1 MPMPASYVILCSLPA
16 LAAGFAPRA
25 ELEAGR
31 YLNTLSAAE
40 TVLRSDPNSALAWA
54 AKSQALTALLRLPEA
69 MAAAQ
74 KALALQPGL
83 ADGLLARGLARAGI
97 AVQQRNLS
105 SLSSI
110 SNSMDDLRAA
120 VKADPSL
127 VSAWMTLGL
136 GYEVL
141 PGLLGGSTRKA
152 LTCAQSLKPFSPARG
167 ELLQGTILAMEGR
180 WTEAEAC
187 FQRALTLAPRDPEVA
202 YGYLDAL
209 GSNPTRKALGETEVK
224 RRLAQEARRLL
235 PGVKTRAR
243 GMEAVC
249 DALLDA
255 GQGEAAWQVAK
266 DCLAGVEAHSLVRLQ
281 LGKIA
286 ARASIHQE
294 EGLAC
299 LDQVLREPL
308 EGGSGGYGA
317 AHWRRG
323 QILKD
328 LGRKTEAKAAGEAAL
343 RLDPKDPKPARL
355 LKDLQ

>member
-1 MPMPASYVILCSLPA
+1 
-16 LAAGFAPRA
+16 
-25 ELEAGR
+25 
-31 YLNTLSAAE
+31 
-40 TVLRSDPNSALAWA
+40 
-54 AKSQALTALLRLPEA
+54 
-69 MAAAQ
+69 
-74 KALALQPGL
+74 
-83 ADGLLARGLARAGI
+83 
-97 AVQQRNLS
+97 
-105 SLSSI
+105 
-110 SNSMDDLRAA
+110 
-120 VKADPSL
+120 
-127 VSAWMTLGL
+127 
-136 GYEVL
+136 
-141 PGLLGGSTRKA
+141 
-152 LTCAQSLKPFSPARG
+152 
-167 ELLQGTILAMEGR
+167 
-180 WTEAEAC
+180 
-187 FQRALTLAPRDPEVA
+187 
-202 YGYLDAL
+202 
-209 GSNPTRKALGETEVK
+209 
-224 RRLAQEARRLL
+224 
-235 PGVKTRAR
+235 
-243 GMEAVC
+243 MEAVC